1 MITID
6 PSLHNNTT
14 PLYDDQFVLVNRT
27 STILT
32 GLYRGTDEIE
42 DPIKTDL
49 RNSIIVEIEGYIYV
63 NYVKVIEDK
72 KYGSYIT
79 GKYGL
84 FTAK

>member
-49 RNSIIVEIEGYIYV
+49 RNSIIVEIERSEEHTSELQSHSFISYAV
-63 NYVKVIEDK
+63 FCLK
-72 KYGSYIT
+72 K
-79 GKYGL
+79 K
-84 FTAK
+84 KKE